1 MSGHAL
7 EGVMFSIGE
16 FARHGRVSIRMLRH
30 YDATGLL
37 RPARVD
43 PFTGYRSYQAS
54 QLSELN
60 RIIALRD
67 LGFGLDQI
75 AELLDEKVEVQQL
88 WGMLRL
94 RQAELRAALA
104 TGNAQLSRVEA
115 RLRTIESEGQM
126 PTDEVVIKPLPT
138 VRVAELTDV
147 AAGFTPEDIGPV
159 IKPLCAELGRRLRSS
174 QLQPAGQLLAYYEPV
189 PGVEDQVVVHAAIP
203 VIGQQQA
210 GDGLS
215 VLELAGS
222 EQAATIVHRGS
233 MDNVLGTVDAL
244 ARWIEANGYSD
255 CGFPQELYLECPDD
269 PDQWVTELQQP
280 VVPA

>member
-1 MSGHAL
+1 
-7 EGVMFSIGE
+7 MFSIGE
-16 FARHGRVSIRMLRH
+16 FARHGRVSVRMLRH
-30 YDATGLL
+30 YDAIGLL

-75 AELLDEKVEVQQL
+75 AELLDEKLDVRQL

-94 RQAELRAALA
+94 RQAELRASLA
-104 TGNAQLSRVEA
+104 ADGARLRRVEA
-115 RLRTIESEGQM
+115 RLRTIESEGNM
-126 PTDEVVIKPLPT
+126 PSDDVVIKPLPA
-138 VRVAELTDV
+138 VRVAELTDI
-147 AAGFTPEDIGPV
+147 AEGFVPEEIGPV
-159 IKPLCAELGRRLRSS
+159 IKPLCAELGRRLHGSR
-174 QLQPAGQLLAYYEPV
+174 LQPTGSLLAYYEPV
-189 PGVEDQVVVHAAIP
+189 PGAEDRVIVHAAIP
-203 VIGQQQA
+203 VTGEPQPA
-210 GDGLS
+210 DGLS

-233 MDNVLGTVDAL
+233 MDNVLGTVDVL
-244 ARWIEANGYSD
+244 ARWIEANGYRDS
-255 CGFPQELYLECPDD
+255 GYPRELYLECPDD